1 MRMRRGEA
9 GQVYLSD
16 VEERTYEQIASLKG
30 FVAGLCCDRDAEIY
44 ACDIGAHKVVRVEAG
59 SASVFLNQGGEQER
73 WLGHD
78 GAVL

>member
-1 MRMRRGEA
+1 M
-9 GQVYLSD
+9 
-16 VEERTYEQIASLKG
+16 EERTYEQIASLNG

-44 ACDIGAHKVVRVEAG
+44 ACDIGAHKVLRVEAG
-59 SASVFLNQGGEQER
+59 SACAFLNQGGEQER